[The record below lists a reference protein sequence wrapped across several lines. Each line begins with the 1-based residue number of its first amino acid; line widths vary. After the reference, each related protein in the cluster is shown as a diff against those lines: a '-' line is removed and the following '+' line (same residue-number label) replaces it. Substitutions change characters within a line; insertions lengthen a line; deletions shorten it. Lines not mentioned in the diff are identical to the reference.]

1 MKSQRNND
9 RETISDWK
17 GLYKLGSVSALLL
30 VVIIV
35 ATGIVF
41 AIEPQP
47 LDGTAL
53 DWFMLFQNNPILG
66 LVEFELLMIV
76 YVIVSIPVVLSLY
89 VLLRP
94 VNPSWMTICLVLSLL
109 GVMCFI
115 AARPAFEMLWLSNG
129 YAAATNEAERT
140 IFLSAGQALV
150 ADFHGTAFHISYI
163 LGSFTGLIISF
174 VMLQSNIFGKAF
186 AFVRMAPAYAT
197 LGCTSRCLGST
208 SHALRLVPFGLEYHD
223 CSSALAA
230 SKGARKKMYISL
242 TRDRFQKHK
251 CRFPDFQKIRS
262 SELL

>member
-30 VVIIV
+30 VVIIIL
-35 ATGIVF
+35 TGIVF

-47 LDGTAL
+47 LDGAAL
-53 DWFMLFQNNPILG
+53 DWFVLFQKNPLLG
-66 LVEFELLMIV
+66 LVEFELLMIL

-89 VLLRP
+89 ILLRP
-94 VNPSWMTICLVLSLL
+94 VNPSWTIIYLVLSLL

-115 AARPAFEMLWLSNG
+115 AARPAFEMLWLSNV

-163 LGSFTGLIISF
+163 LGSITGPIISF

-186 AFVRMAPAYAT
+186 AFVRIASS
-197 LGCTSRCLGST
+197 LCD
-208 SHALRLVPFGLEYHD
+208 FGLYIPVI
-223 CSSALAA
+223 
-230 SKGARKKMYISL
+230 GIYISML
-242 TRDRFQKHK
+242 SVLF
-251 CRFPDFQKIRS
+251 
-262 SELL
+262 LLVWNIMIARRLWQLAKARPEENVYKFD